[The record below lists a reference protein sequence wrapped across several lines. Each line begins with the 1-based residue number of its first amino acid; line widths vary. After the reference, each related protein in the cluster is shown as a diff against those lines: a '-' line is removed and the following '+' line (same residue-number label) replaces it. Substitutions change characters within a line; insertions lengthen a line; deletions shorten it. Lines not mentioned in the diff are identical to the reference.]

1 MLKQDTKIE
10 SQEQLTEM
18 TDASGNVIKLNGQ
31 KSKLSKKEEK
41 AMVKRIKAKL
51 MNDEYLD

>member
-1 MLKQDTKIE
+1 
-10 SQEQLTEM
+10 M